1 MDTSPQSIAVAS
13 ASPVETEAWPCPRAP
28 DALTD
33 NGPPASACAA
43 SDTAD
48 LPADSS
54 GQDPVLGGES
64 KALTDEADSQQSEE
78 MPAFFICSRVES
90 VSRWLEG
97 ALASLDA
104 KLKLPLD
111 GADAPIPEPCVRAQF
126 DAALQSA
133 DGDDIELAEAAD
145 QADGAAT
152 TAHTEA
158 RAAVDEAAPQISRE
172 TARCLGGAP
181 TSTPCAGLSEYEL
194 ERLRNIA
201 ENQAAL
207 AALGL
212 ADPVLPTKFKPPSKA
227 RKHTAPAPPPPPRS
241 NRVLRSRAKP
251 EPSEAG
257 ADAAACAAEVD
268 DAAEEEGPAFDHSKV
283 LRYFCTAGVDASAG
297 CARSAA
303 DGMELC
309 RATEAAEGRL
319 VGWRRTAEELSCPAE
334 LSKVY
339 SFTSRPAAEGPPLLA
354 AAGHAGWTVIWPLA
368 CFGRGEQLAEPL
380 EPLLSF
386 QAHTSWL
393 GELQFL
399 KGSLGDTGGAK
410 LLTSSNDGSIRL
422 WDLARS
428 SPRGPLRLGSHE
440 VHARTSGGI
449 FAMHEVGLRVLT
461 ASKDHTVAL
470 TQLRADGGAEVVT
483 SFDGIHGGAVRS
495 VRWGR
500 GAQTFASGAT
510 TGDIVLSDTRA
521 PAQAEAAAMRRSHGS
536 AINTLAWCGAAEHVL
551 LSSSCDATMLLHDV
565 RKPSSVLATLVGHTR
580 LPRQKAINQPTFCD
594 GGRFV
599 VSVGEGSPH
608 LSLFCART
616 GELLSQGELGD
627 HVLNKKG
634 SCLHALGPSDDEALV
649 LANGNVLLAFLP
661 ERAP

>member
-1 MDTSPQSIAVAS
+1 LLS
-13 ASPVETEAWPCPRAP
+13 
-28 DALTD
+28 
-33 NGPPASACAA
+33 
-43 SDTAD
+43 
-48 LPADSS
+48 DSS
-54 GQDPVLGGES
+54 GCDPLLGGGSNAHKEE
-64 KALTDEADSQQSEE
+64 TDSPQLNDRPASLSFSQ
-78 MPAFFICSRVES
+78 VGT
-90 VSRWLEG
+90 VSRRLEST
-97 ALASLDA
+97 LAPSNA
-104 KLKLPLD
+104 NRKLHSH
-111 GADAPIPEPCVRAQF
+111 GVDAPIAEHGARALL
-126 DAALQSA
+126 DAAVCA
-133 DGDDIELAEAAD
+133 DAGNDIELVEEAD
-145 QADGAAT
+145 QVEGAAAT
-152 TAHTEA
+152 TRPEA
-158 RAAVDEAAPQISRE
+158 RAAVDGPARTSRE
-172 TARCLGGAP
+172 IPRCIGGAP
-181 TSTPCAGLSEYEL
+181 ISTPSAGLSEYEL

-212 ADPVLPTKFKPPSKA
+212 ADPVLPTRLKPPPKA
-227 RKHTAPAPPPPPRS
+227 RKHTALAPPPPPRS

-251 EPSEAG
+251 EPSPTVADEAAG
-257 ADAAACAAEVD
+257 TAEVD
-268 DAAEEEGPAFDHSKV
+268 ESSQEEGPAIDYSKV
-283 LRYFCTAGVDASAG
+283 LRYLCAAGVDAAAGSARRVTG
-297 CARSAA
+297 GDEPR
-303 DGMELC
+303 
-309 RATEAAEGRL
+309 RANEAPLGRL
-319 VGWRRTAEELSCPAE
+319 IGWRRTAEELSCPNE

-339 SFTSRPAAEGPPLLA
+339 SFASRPAAEGPPLLA
-354 AAGHAGWTVIWPLA
+354 AAGHAGWTAVWPLA
-368 CFGRGEQLAEPL
+368 SFGRGQHLSEPL

-386 QAHTSWL
+386 QAHGSWL

-399 KGSLGDTGGAK
+399 NGSLGDAGGAK

-422 WDLARS
+422 WDLTRS
-428 SPRGPLRLGSHE
+428 SPHGPLRLGSYE

-470 TQLRADGGAEVVT
+470 TQLHAHGGADVIT
-483 SFDGIHGGAVRS
+483 RFDAIHGGAVRS

-521 PAQAEAAAMRRSHGS
+521 PAPAAAAAMRRAHGS

-580 LPRQKAINQPTFCD
+580 LPRQKAINQPAFCD

-616 GELLSQGELGD
+616 GGLLSQGELGD

-634 SCLHALGPSDDEALV
+634 SCLHALGPRDDEALV